1 MIFEISKFKLAK
13 ISSKLLDTKKKNVF
27 VKLCNKEYIRN
38 LSKENIYLMKILKK
52 MDGVPERQKQY
63 YRRNCL
69 LIYGVDKK
77 ESDDTIELSI
87 KVTEEHLNQKN
98 RT

>member
-1 MIFEISKFKLAK
+1 
-13 ISSKLLDTKKKNVF
+13 
-27 VKLCNKEYIRN
+27 
-38 LSKENIYLMKILKK
+38 

-98 RT
+98 RTWRYW

>member
-1 MIFEISKFKLAK
+1 MIFEISTFKLAQ
-13 ISSKLLDTKKKNVF
+13 ISSKILDTKKKNVF

-63 YRRNCL
+63 YRRNFL

-87 KVTEEHLNQKN
+87 KVREEHLNQKN
-98 RT
+98 PT